1 MPEPIIVVLVS
12 AVIVG
17 LPRLAIVILAF
28 RVFERTGDPTSL
40 REIVPLL
47 RPGPLLCPHRDHQ
60 PAEKPDPHADAP

>member
-12 AVIVG
+12 GLIVT

-28 RVFERTGDPTSL
+28 RVFERTGDPKSL

-47 RPGPLLCPHRDHQ
+47 RFGSRLCLHRGSH
-60 PAEKPDPHADAP
+60 PPDPPDEP